1 MQAKVLFYGT
11 PGTTEGDL
19 TSGPGAGKTWLCRSI
34 WLCNNESGA
43 KKVTL
48 KHYIN
53 ATDTITLLKEH
64 TIDASDTKILGP
76 FIIQNGQ
83 KIVASQETAGAIQVI
98 AYGLEET
105 IS

>member
-1 MQAKVLFYGT
+1 M
-11 PGTTEGDL
+11 
-19 TSGPGAGKTWLCRSI
+19 
-34 WLCNNESGA
+34 
-43 KKVTL
+43 

-83 KIVASQETAGAIQVI
+83 KSWLLRKQQAPYRS
-98 AYGLEET
+98 
-105 IS
+105 